1 MQINQ
6 SVYGAAEDWQ
16 PVYNYAAATPRD
28 QRLLAAC
35 FDAEAA
41 NPAMI
46 GTAITA
52 GKLQINEVW
61 DSSLSYCGL
70 GPEHPLN
77 NLLWY
82 GHIQD
87 SPGGQQFNKI
97 QLIKEERHDI
107 INFALGQAL
116 NAINGHGQDYV
127 DGYAVLGDY
136 ASNLKFKNIRWTD
149 GAVYNADYSNYDTF
163 KPFTQ
168 IPLHR
173 VVLVPYITCCSA
185 GDPTLRDYTLL
196 EYAAQKTS
204 YPRIRQIS
212 IAIYTDIDSTKY
224 ENIDIDPAEG
234 FTRGDIQNLKVL
246 AVLNQLN
253 GFSGMESDY
262 YGPLNTTE
270 ILGNI
275 FLPII
280 SGSHAALIPI
290 AGDLFGAVGY
300 GTNRGSMT
308 IMRPYASGFGINF
321 DKWSGTDWELTADTQ
336 YIYCD
341 ASNIEYDDL
350 KESVR
355 HMVACFGLFFTD
367 DSSSSYINA
376 PLFAETMHLG
386 TLVDGIGYGAYTS
399 GDKNK
404 EQDQWLME
412 DAHDIDYDPLEPPEI
427 DPNTYNDGFVFP
439 DAFSLGISGIN
450 NRYLLSTTNI
460 LTLSNALWDFAKNM
474 QPEDVYGN
482 LNKTFLTNN
491 PIDLIIS
498 LQYLPVKDISFG
510 SSSAVKLGRLAL
522 GVNATSVK
530 SANSY
535 DCGYIK
541 VFPTFGDN
549 WISKNIRIFAYLPFC
564 GTVEIDNESV
574 MGHNLYLRYLVDT
587 YTGSCTAV
595 LYIINSKNQDII
607 VNTADGNCITDIP
620 VTGIQWE
627 TLNANLY
634 NAYQTN
640 KQLKLTNNL
649 SIAKA
654 LTGFGSVLGSGDL
667 AGAAAAGLDFASAAT
682 SGFTAER
689 ISDYNLSHTQIPM
702 RAIGG
707 SSGITSNLLDTIPKL
722 IFYRPIDRGSNEFI
736 SSEGV
741 SCIKNGTLTSLQL
754 SGYTEISKIDLNGLA
769 ATAAEKEMIRSLCSS
784 GIYV

>member
-16 PVYNYAAATPRD
+16 PIFNYAAATPRN

-35 FDAEAA
+35 FDPDAVY
-41 NPAMI
+41 PARI
-46 GTAITA
+46 STAISA
-52 GKLQINEVW
+52 GKLEVNEVW

-77 NLLWY
+77 NLSWY

-87 SPGGQQFNKI
+87 SPGGQEYNKI

-107 INFALGQAL
+107 INFAFGQAL
-116 NAINGHGQDYV
+116 NSISGHGQNSV
-127 DGYAVLGDY
+127 DGYAVKGDFY
-136 ASNLKFKNIRWTD
+136 SNIKFKNIRWTD
-149 GAVYNADYSNYDTF
+149 GAVYNPEYSNYATF
-163 KPFTQ
+163 MPFTQ

-185 GDPTLRDYTLL
+185 ADPTLRNYTLL
-196 EYAAQKTS
+196 QYAAQKAS

-212 IAIYTDIDSTKY
+212 ITIYTDIDSTKY
-224 ENIDIDPAEG
+224 ENIDLDPAEG
-234 FTRGDIQNLKVL
+234 FTRGGISDLKVL
-246 AVLNQLN
+246 AVLNKLN

-262 YGPLNTTE
+262 YGPLDTDE
-270 ILGNI
+270 VLGDI

-280 SGSHAALIPI
+280 SGSPTTLIPI
-290 AGDLFGAVGY
+290 AGDLYQCGGY
-300 GTNRGSMT
+300 GANRGGVT
-308 IMRPYASGFGINF
+308 VMRPYASGFGLNF
-321 DKWSGTDWELTADTQ
+321 NKWSGTDWELTSDTE

-341 ASNIEYDDL
+341 ASNIEYEDL
-350 KESVR
+350 RESVR

-367 DSSSSYINA
+367 DSSSTYINN
-376 PLFAETMHLG
+376 PLFAGSMHLG
-386 TLVDGIGYGAYTS
+386 VLVDGIGYGAYTS

-412 DAHDIDYDPLEPPEI
+412 DAHEINYDPSEPPEI
-427 DPNTYNDGFVFP
+427 DPNTYGDGFTFP
-439 DAFSLGISGIN
+439 SPFLLSINGIN
-450 NRYLLSTTNI
+450 NRYLLNTLNFLS
-460 LTLSNALWDFAKNM
+460 LSNALWDFTKNI
-474 QPEDVYGN
+474 QPEEVSGN
-482 LNKTFLTNN
+482 IYKNFLTNN

-498 LQYLPVKDISFG
+498 LQYIPVKDIESG
-510 SSSAVKLGRLAL
+510 DSTSIKLGRLSL
-522 GVNATSVK
+522 NTSAPGVK
-530 SANSY
+530 SCNTY

-595 LYIINSKNQDII
+595 LYIVNSKNQDII

-741 SCIKNGTLTSLQL
+741 SCIKNGSLTSLQL

-784 GIYV
+784 GVYV

>member
-1 MQINQ
+1 MQINEF
-6 SVYGAAEDWQ
+6 VYGAAEDWQ
-16 PVYNYAAATPRD
+16 PVFNYAAATPRD

-52 GKLQINEVW
+52 GKLQINEAW

-77 NLLWY
+77 HLSWY

-136 ASNLKFKNIRWTD
+136 ASNVKFKNIRWTD

-196 EYAAQKTS
+196 EYAAQKAS

-212 IAIYTDIDSTKY
+212 IAIYTDYDSTKY

-262 YGPLNTTE
+262 YGPLNATE

-280 SGSHAALIPI
+280 SGSHAAFIPI

-300 GTNRGSMT
+300 GANRGSMT

-321 DKWSGTDWELTADTQ
+321 DKWS
-336 YIYCD
+336 
-341 ASNIEYDDL
+341 
-350 KESVR
+350 
-355 HMVACFGLFFTD
+355 M
-367 DSSSSYINA
+367 
-376 PLFAETMHLG
+376 M
-386 TLVDGIGYGAYTS
+386 
-399 GDKNK
+399 
-404 EQDQWLME
+404 
-412 DAHDIDYDPLEPPEI
+412 
-427 DPNTYNDGFVFP
+427 
-439 DAFSLGISGIN
+439 
-450 NRYLLSTTNI
+450 
-460 LTLSNALWDFAKNM
+460 
-474 QPEDVYGN
+474 
-482 LNKTFLTNN
+482 
-491 PIDLIIS
+491 
-498 LQYLPVKDISFG
+498 
-510 SSSAVKLGRLAL
+510 
-522 GVNATSVK
+522 
-530 SANSY
+530 
-535 DCGYIK
+535 
-541 VFPTFGDN
+541 
-549 WISKNIRIFAYLPFC
+549 ISK
-564 GTVEIDNESV
+564 S
-574 MGHNLYLRYLVDT
+574 
-587 YTGSCTAV
+587 
-595 LYIINSKNQDII
+595 Q
-607 VNTADGNCITDIP
+607 
-620 VTGIQWE
+620 
-627 TLNANLY
+627 
-634 NAYQTN
+634 
-640 KQLKLTNNL
+640 
-649 SIAKA
+649 
-654 LTGFGSVLGSGDL
+654 
-667 AGAAAAGLDFASAAT
+667 
-682 SGFTAER
+682 
-689 ISDYNLSHTQIPM
+689 
-702 RAIGG
+702 
-707 SSGITSNLLDTIPKL
+707 
-722 IFYRPIDRGSNEFI
+722 
-736 SSEGV
+736 
-741 SCIKNGTLTSLQL
+741 
-754 SGYTEISKIDLNGLA
+754 
-769 ATAAEKEMIRSLCSS
+769 
-784 GIYV
+784 